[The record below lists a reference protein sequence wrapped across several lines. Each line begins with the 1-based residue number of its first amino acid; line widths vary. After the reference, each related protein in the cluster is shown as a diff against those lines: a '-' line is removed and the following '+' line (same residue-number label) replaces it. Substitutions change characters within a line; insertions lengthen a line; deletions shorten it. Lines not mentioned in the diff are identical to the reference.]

1 MTRAVL
7 TLASEAHRN
16 RAKRWLSQAPLGTR
30 VEFRAP
36 RRSIPQNDRMW
47 AMLTDVAAQV
57 THCGRRYTAD
67 AWKVLFMHALG
78 REVQFLPAL
87 DGTSFVPY
95 GQSSSELSKQEMSD
109 LIDFIAA
116 WGAENGVVFNDTP
129 VVPANAA

>member
-1 MTRAVL
+1 MTRALL
-7 TLASEAHRN
+7 TLTSEAVRL

-47 AMLTDVAAQV
+47 AMLSDVAAQV
-57 THCGRRYTAD
+57 THCGRKYTTD
-67 AWKVLFMHALG
+67 QWKVLFLHALG
-78 REVQFLPAL
+78 REIQFLPAI
-87 DGTSFVPY
+87 DGAGFVPY

-116 WGAENGVVFNDTP
+116 WGAEHGVVFNDTP
-129 VVPANAA
+129 VEVAA